1 MAEGRYGFV
10 EVAVGKEGN
19 DTSVFFFY
27 YVCRMTVCLI
37 SYDH

>member
-19 DTSVFFFY
+19 DTSVFFLLCMPY
-27 YVCRMTVCLI
+27 DCM
-37 SYDH
+37 SYIL